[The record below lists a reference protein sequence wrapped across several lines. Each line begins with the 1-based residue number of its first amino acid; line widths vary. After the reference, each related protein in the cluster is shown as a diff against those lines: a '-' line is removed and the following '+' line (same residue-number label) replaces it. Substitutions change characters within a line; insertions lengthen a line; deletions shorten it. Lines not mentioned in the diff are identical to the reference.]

1 MSNRCAE
8 CGQMKSPDGDLC
20 ERCKKAER
28 VDSLEEQVA
37 VLEGIE
43 VDLQLELEELRPKA
57 QIHDRIRQLISL
69 GLSPAQALDVAF
81 VHDGELTH
89 RQWASKRRV
98 TPAAVYNN
106 IADAKPK
113 FEHQTE
119 LGEYPVDGLS
129 EEEEQ
134 AQADSE
140 EETDA

>member
-1 MSNRCAE
+1 MSNRCTE

-28 VDSLEEQVA
+28 VDELEEQVA

-57 QIHDRIRQLISL
+57 QIHDRLRQLISL
-69 GLSPAQALDVAF
+69 GLSPAQAVDVAF
-81 VHDGELTH
+81 VHDGELSH
-89 RQWASKRRV
+89 RQWAAQRRV

-113 FEHQTE
+113 FKDQTE
-119 LGEYPVDGLS
+119 LGEYPPDELT
-129 EEEEQ
+129 EEEQ
-134 AQADSE
+134 QADTTE